1 VIVVDTNVVAR
12 FVLRGEGASLA
23 EGILEQDASWV
34 APPLIHSELRNV
46 LATSMRTH
54 RMTLEEALA
63 AASVAEKVLE
73 SPAKEVDTGS
83 VLQLAKRSGCTSY
96 DCEFVFVALDLGV
109 RLVTSDRQVLTA
121 FPETAVSP
129 EAFVAH

>member
-1 VIVVDTNVVAR
+1 VEAAGAAVIVVDTNVVAR
-12 FVLRGEGASLA
+12 FVLRGEGPNLA

-34 APPLIHSELRNV
+34 APPLIHSELR
-46 LATSMRTH
+46 
-54 RMTLEEALA
+54 
-63 AASVAEKVLE
+63 
-73 SPAKEVDTGS
+73 VDTGS
-83 VLQLAKRSGCTSY
+83 VLELAKRSGCTSY
-96 DCEFVFVALDLGV
+96 DCEFVSVALDLGV